1 LAVLKEVKYLG
12 LLKVDKIPPEAITI
26 HEQNNQYRKFITS
39 LDYTVDSYNKI
50 IKNASPEEEPLIE
63 NEMKDIDTELE
74 NGEKNLKWK
83 SPNIDE
89 YINNIRLKVSDL
101 ETRLQKSKSNLEKIK
116 QLMKTWQGNPLFK
129 RYEQKSTLLQLD
141 DKQVRLDNR
150 YKEIKETGNKIIDL
164 IKENKSLLKVEDE
177 NSDMWKVYT
186 EYADK
191 IIVDGFHKIIQ
202 TSLIYFLKETDYV
215 RSNPDPLFE
224 AQFQL
229 KPPEMRF
236 NPSLNY
242 NESDGFY
249 EQIEGLIGNVYKQ
262 ASLMTRVAQ
271 QKSQTDYKVIKLC

>member
-1 LAVLKEVKYLG
+1 M
-12 LLKVDKIPPEAITI
+12 
-26 HEQNNQYRKFITS
+26 NS
-39 LDYTVDSYNKI
+39 
-50 IKNASPEEEPLIE
+50 
-63 NEMKDIDTELE
+63 IDADLE

-101 ETRLQKSKSNLEKIK
+101 ETRLQKSKLNLEKIK
-116 QLMKTWQGNPLFK
+116 QLMNTWQGNPLFK
-129 RYEQKSTLLQLD
+129 RFEAKSTLLQLD
-141 DKQVRLDNR
+141 DKQLRLDNR
-150 YKEIKETGNKIIDL
+150 YKEIKDIGNKITDL
-164 IKENKSLLKVEDE
+164 IKENKALLKVEDE
-177 NSDMWKVYT
+177 DSEIWKVYT
-186 EYADK
+186 AYADK

-202 TSLIYFLKETDYV
+202 TSMIYFLKETDYI

-249 EQIEGLIGNVYKQ
+249 EQIEGLIDNIYKQ

-271 QKSQTDYKVIKLC
+271 HKSQTDYKVNKKYLLLKI

>member
-1 LAVLKEVKYLG
+1 M
-12 LLKVDKIPPEAITI
+12 
-26 HEQNNQYRKFITS
+26 NS
-39 LDYTVDSYNKI
+39 
-50 IKNASPEEEPLIE
+50 
-63 NEMKDIDTELE
+63 IDADLE

-101 ETRLQKSKSNLEKIK
+101 ETRLQKSKLNLEKIK
-116 QLMKTWQGNPLFK
+116 QLMNTWQGNPLFK
-129 RYEQKSTLLQLD
+129 RFEAKSTLLQLD
-141 DKQVRLDNR
+141 DKQLRLDNR
-150 YKEIKETGNKIIDL
+150 YKEIKDIGNKITDL
-164 IKENKSLLKVEDE
+164 IKENKALLKVEDE
-177 NSDMWKVYT
+177 DSEIWKVYT
-186 EYADK
+186 AYADK

-202 TSLIYFLKETDYV
+202 TSMIYFFKETDYI

-249 EQIEGLIGNVYKQ
+249 EQIEGLIDNIYKQ

-271 QKSQTDYKVIKLC
+271 HKSQTDYKVNKKYLLLKI

>member
-1 LAVLKEVKYLG
+1 M
-12 LLKVDKIPPEAITI
+12 
-26 HEQNNQYRKFITS
+26 NN
-39 LDYTVDSYNKI
+39 
-50 IKNASPEEEPLIE
+50 
-63 NEMKDIDTELE
+63 IDADLE

-101 ETRLQKSKSNLEKIK
+101 ETRLQKSKLNLEKIK
-116 QLMKTWQGNPLFK
+116 QLMNTWQGNPLFK
-129 RYEQKSTLLQLD
+129 RFEAKSTLLQLD
-141 DKQVRLDNR
+141 DKQLRLDNR
-150 YKEIKETGNKIIDL
+150 YKEIKDIGNKITDL
-164 IKENKSLLKVEDE
+164 IKENKALLKVEDE
-177 NSDMWKVYT
+177 DSEIWKVYT
-186 EYADK
+186 AYADK

-202 TSLIYFLKETDYV
+202 TSMIYFLKETDYI

-249 EQIEGLIGNVYKQ
+249 EQIEGLIDNIYKQ

-271 QKSQTDYKVIKLC
+271 HKSQTDYKVNKKYLLLKI

>member
-1 LAVLKEVKYLG
+1 
-12 LLKVDKIPPEAITI
+12 
-26 HEQNNQYRKFITS
+26 
-39 LDYTVDSYNKI
+39 
-50 IKNASPEEEPLIE
+50 
-63 NEMKDIDTELE
+63 
-74 NGEKNLKWK
+74 
-83 SPNIDE
+83 
-89 YINNIRLKVSDL
+89 
-101 ETRLQKSKSNLEKIK
+101 
-116 QLMKTWQGNPLFK
+116 MKTWQGNPLFK
-129 RYEQKSTLLQLD
+129 RFEQKSTLLQLD

>member
-1 LAVLKEVKYLG
+1 M
-12 LLKVDKIPPEAITI
+12 
-26 HEQNNQYRKFITS
+26 NS
-39 LDYTVDSYNKI
+39 
-50 IKNASPEEEPLIE
+50 
-63 NEMKDIDTELE
+63 IDADLE

-101 ETRLQKSKSNLEKIK
+101 ETRLQNSKLNLEKIK
-116 QLMKTWQGNPLFK
+116 QLMNTWQGNPLFK
-129 RYEQKSTLLQLD
+129 RFEAKSTLLQLD
-141 DKQVRLDNR
+141 DKQLRLDNR
-150 YKEIKETGNKIIDL
+150 YKEIKDIGNKITDL
-164 IKENKSLLKVEDE
+164 IKENKALLKVEDE
-177 NSDMWKVYT
+177 DSEIWKVYT
-186 EYADK
+186 AYADK

-202 TSLIYFLKETDYV
+202 TSMIYFLKETDYI

-249 EQIEGLIGNVYKQ
+249 EQIEGLIDNIYKQ

-271 QKSQTDYKVIKLC
+271 HKSQTDYKVNKKYLLLKI

>member
-1 LAVLKEVKYLG
+1 L
-12 LLKVDKIPPEAITI
+12 
-26 HEQNNQYRKFITS
+26 
-39 LDYTVDSYNKI
+39 
-50 IKNASPEEEPLIE
+50 PLIE
-63 NEMKDIDTELE
+63 NEMNSIDADLE

-101 ETRLQKSKSNLEKIK
+101 ETRLQKSKLNLEKIK
-116 QLMKTWQGNPLFK
+116 QLMNTWQGNPLFK
-129 RYEQKSTLLQLD
+129 RFEAKSTLLQLD
-141 DKQVRLDNR
+141 DKQLRLDNR
-150 YKEIKETGNKIIDL
+150 YKEIKDIGNKITDL
-164 IKENKSLLKVEDE
+164 IKENKALLKVEDE
-177 NSDMWKVYT
+177 DSEIWKVYT
-186 EYADK
+186 AYADK

-202 TSLIYFLKETDYV
+202 TSMIYFFKETDYI

-249 EQIEGLIGNVYKQ
+249 EQIEGLIDNIYKQ

-271 QKSQTDYKVIKLC
+271 HKSQTDYKVNKKYLLLKI